1 MKGQLKEFI
10 QTSLNRVGLQIRRV
24 DQGVS
29 YTDPYV
35 EQVRLLQ
42 DRQVNTVFEVGAADG
57 RDALSYAALFP
68 HARIFAFEPVPAS
81 FQKLKEVVQKEQRIS
96 AINMAVSD
104 TVGTAKFNLAEWND
118 ASSLFSANKTGS
130 TFDEY
135 NQSRTNIQ
143 VQTESIDHFCQAYKI
158 DNINLLK
165 MDAQGAEFDILN
177 GAETMLKEGRIDL
190 IYTEVN
196 FMEIYKGAKSYDEI
210 AGYLRKYG
218 FHLHN
223 LYGLATNQKGQLA
236 WGDAIFVREK
246 LIEETILL
254 QAD

>member
-24 DQGVS
+24 DRGVS
-29 YTDPYV
+29 YTDVYS

-57 RDALSYAALFP
+57 RDTLSYAALFP
-68 HARIFAFEPVPAS
+68 NARVFAFEPVPAS
-81 FQKLKEVVQKEQRIS
+81 FQKLKESTQQEQRICS
-96 AINMAVSD
+96 INTALCN
-104 TVGTAKFNLAEWND
+104 TVGTAKFNLAEWPD
-118 ASSLFSANKTGS
+118 ASSLFPANQTGS

-135 NQSRTNIQ
+135 NQSKAHIQ
-143 VQTESIDHFCQAYKI
+143 VQTETIDHYCQEHKI

-177 GAETMLKEGRIDL
+177 GAESMLQKGRIDL

-196 FMEIYKGAKSYDEI
+196 FMEIYQGAKSYDAI

-218 FHLHN
+218 FQLHN
-223 LYGLATNQKGQLA
+223 LYGLTTNQKGQLT

-246 LIEETILL
+246 WI
-254 QAD
+254 D